1 MKSSPFDGRKPYLF
15 LLLLTLQR
23 HSESFYTGVRST
35 RIRYN
40 KYKTTRDNDT
50 DSQIPDKNILD
61 RSLQES
67 EQMALRRSTRDKVIR
82 KSVTK
87 KFPSVESRFEDWGAQ
102 QISSFTP
109 HFPNSMSSV
118 AEAAFQAISSTL
130 YGKNYLDPNIVNN
143 ALAVSVLDTRPLGF
157 AYSPP
162 GRDVGRLG
170 IELDGTR
177 YLMTEGSIDGNEYS
191 TEKYESKHELSCGD
205 SGLSIMND
213 MLLVDKEESRETI
226 EKESRAL
233 RRFSLVLASKLGNAT
248 WVGLEES
255 DYETAN
261 AKARPVAIFYSTVKQ
276 ALFASK
282 ELQLL
287 RQISKLENGDSSMYD
302 HIQILCLGQDDI
314 PKEMTHDTRTNG
326 RRPWGSSRQVNAGK
340 VNPNKGIILIVQPTD
355 FNHEVQPPSPAVNA
369 VTQLQ
374 VLLARA
380 SVVQIPAV
388 VISPRLTEQWLS
400 GIEQSGYQKSST
412 YGGIEPPKGPT
423 PWILR
428 DFIPPVFSWIGNA
441 LELPQQR
448 PNISSIQHLYDN
460 SVDISLLS
468 RAVITQT
475 VMDEGHPWH
484 IFVAED
490 CYSTNGEHGKQ
501 FKKLKK
507 NHTKFLYMA
516 STRSRSG
523 RPTRQIINDIVTKWL

>member
-1 MKSSPFDGRKPYLF
+1 MKSSSSDGRKPFLF
-15 LLLLTLQR
+15 LILLSLQS
-23 HSESFYTGVRST
+23 HAESFYNGVPIT

-40 KYKTTRDNDT
+40 KHQATRDNDT
-50 DSQIPDKNILD
+50 NSQIPDKNILD
-61 RSLQES
+61 KSLQES
-67 EQMALRRSTRDKVIR
+67 EQMALRRTTKDKKIR
-82 KSVTK
+82 TSAAEKVS
-87 KFPSVESRFEDWGAQ
+87 SVESRFEDWGAQ

-118 AEAAFQAISSTL
+118 ADAAFQAISSTL

-143 ALAVSVLDTRPLGF
+143 ALAVSVLDTRPVGF

-170 IELDGTR
+170 IELDGIR
-177 YLMTEGSIDGNEYS
+177 YLMTDGSIDRDECS
-191 TEKYESKHELSCGD
+191 TEKYQSKHD
-205 SGLSIMND
+205 SSLDDNTFSVND
-213 MLLVDKEESRETI
+213 MPFIDKKQSRKSI
-226 EKESRAL
+226 EQESRAL
-233 RRFSLVLASKLGNAT
+233 RRFSLVLASKLGVAP
-248 WVGLEES
+248 WEGLEET
-255 DYETAN
+255 ENVTMT
-261 AKARPVAIFYSTVKQ
+261 ARPVALFYSTVKQ
-276 ALFASK
+276 ALLASK

-287 RQISKLENGDSSMYD
+287 KQISKLENGDSSIYD

-314 PKEMTHDTRTNG
+314 PHEMTDYAKKNG
-326 RRPWGSSRQVNAGK
+326 RRPWGSSRQIGAGR
-340 VNPNKGIILIVQPTD
+340 VDPSRGIILIVQPTD
-355 FNHEVQPPSPAVNA
+355 FNKETEPPSPAINA

-374 VLLARA
+374 ILLARA

-388 VISPRLTEQWLS
+388 VISPRLTEQWLT

-441 LELPQQR
+441 LELSGHR
-448 PNISSIQHLYDN
+448 PSISSIQHLYDHA
-460 SVDISLLS
+460 VDVSLLS

-475 VMDEGHPWH
+475 VMEEGHPWH

-490 CYSTNGEHGKQ
+490 SYSIISEQGKH
-501 FKKLKK
+501 LKELK
-507 NHTKFLYMA
+507 NSSTKFLYMA

-523 RPTRQIINDIVTKWL
+523 RPTRQIIHDIISKWI